1 MIRILRG
8 DRPVSAPARAP
19 LGLAAL
25 GFCSAALVLAAC
37 MGGTGTDTDNGLAE
51 SGWHLRFEDGE
62 GVPQAGVTVLALPAD
77 WIPSAPAAVAEASWP
92 AEAVTATTSEQGWA
106 RLAFAATGDYRVEV
120 LGPDG
125 ASLGFAGLA
134 VTDTGRSD
142 TLRLSRQPSRNL
154 QGTLVLAS
162 GLTIDSG
169 KVFLRGTR
177 HAARVDASGAY
188 DLGALAP
195 PAESWTLELSYRARP
210 LVIREIDGEST
221 VRKDAQPGLLVP
233 ATEETPCA
241 DPAAAEWS
249 DAPGG
254 ARCVEAEAG
263 DLVVVKSDLTAEI
276 PGQTPEHPDQTFVS
290 TETFNADM
298 PLALVPASCVEGLD
312 ASVVIELPVPKTDDR
327 AEWSPYRVE
336 DIRSDCP

>member
-1 MIRILRG
+1 MIRIFRG
-8 DRPVSAPARAP
+8 ARPASARARASASFGPAAPA
-19 LGLAAL
+19 
-25 GFCSAALVLAAC
+25 FCSAAFILAAC

-51 SGWHLRFEDGE
+51 SGWHLRFEDGD

-77 WIPSAPAAVAEASWP
+77 WIPTGPAAAAESSWP
-92 AEAVTATTSEQGWA
+92 TASVTATTSEEGWA
-106 RLAFAATGDYRVEV
+106 RLPFAEAGDYRVEV

-125 ASLGFAGLA
+125 ASLGFAGLS

-177 HAARVDASGAY
+177 HAARVDAFGFY

-195 PAESWTLELSYRARP
+195 PAEAWTLELSYRARP

-221 VRKDAQPGLLVP
+221 VRKDAQPGLVVA
-233 ATEETPCA
+233 ATDETPCA
-241 DPAAAEWS
+241 DPVAAEWS

-263 DLVVVKSDLTAEI
+263 DLVVVKAADTAGE
-276 PGQTPEHPDQTFVS
+276 TPDQTFVS
-290 TETFNADM
+290 AETADAAM

-312 ASVVIELPVPKTDDR
+312 ASVVVELPVPETDDR
-327 AEWSPYRVE
+327 AEWSPFRVE